1 MKRSQTKSMA
11 IAVASNKI
19 GYVFMMDGE
28 VKDWGLS
35 STAAKSPEAA
45 VAKVKYW
52 LDFYQP
58 NLIVTEKLSPHTRKS
73 GRTICNVNIIA
84 DMADKY
90 DEHHIQVE
98 RVQTYPSKYDEIDD
112 LAVRFSVLESWK
124 PERRKPWQSEAKN
137 TIIFEAL
144 ALLVAE

>member
-1 MKRSQTKSMA
+1 MKSKHAKSMA

-58 NLIVTEKLSPHTRKS
+58 NLLVTEKLSPHTRKS

-84 DMADKY
+84 DLADKS
-90 DEHHIQVE
+90 DCHHIQVE
-98 RVQTYPSKYDEIDD
+98 RVQIYPSKYDEIDA
-112 LAVRFSVLESWK
+112 LATRYPALKSWK
-124 PERRKPWQSEAKN
+124 PERRKPWQSEATN

-144 ALLVAE
+144 ALLVAQ